1 MPAPPFKRRALT
13 LLCLPVLALGV
24 AACGSATVSTSS
36 FSGEDRN
43 VAQAISNLQ
52 SHATDGEERKIC
64 AGDLASAVVKRL
76 GGVGECETAIKS
88 QLTEVDSFELSVGS
102 VQITGTTA
110 SAVVKSINAGK
121 TRLSTLTL
129 VKEGSKWKTSGLG

>member
-1 MPAPPFKRRALT
+1 MPVSSFKRHALT
-13 LLCLPVLALGV
+13 LLCVPVLALGV

-64 AGDLASAVVKRL
+64 AEDLSSTVVKRL
-76 GGVGECETAIKS
+76 GGAKQCEAAIKN

-102 VQITGTTA
+102 VQVTGTTA
-110 SAVVKSINAGK
+110 SAVVKSIDAGK
-121 TRLSTLTL
+121 TRLTTLTL